1 MSKVGLPLMGDTAGF
16 LLQLFLA
23 HCYTLL
29 KTHFICVLT
38 CQQNTHFN
46 MNTEISKQGLGAK
59 ISIKDVLKRK
69 ILRRITVCVGVNT
82 SCKFTLAQYLNKTHI
97 LTCILKHIN
106 SNKVPR
112 AKILTQIVLK
122 RQILT
127 DSSQICKTIYIGVG
141 VGASV
146 MF

>member
-1 MSKVGLPLMGDTAGF
+1 MGYTAGF

-29 KTHFICVLT
+29 KTHFIYVLT

-46 MNTEISKQGLGAK
+46 MNTEISKVLGAK

-82 SCKFTLAQYLNKTHI
+82 SCKITLAQYLNKTHI
-97 LTCILKHIN
+97 LTCILKLIN

-127 DSSQICKTIYIGVG
+127 DSSQMCKTIYIGVG